1 MAKEMVKELTLTE
14 LQKQIAELQAKAQA
28 IIETEKASVIEEMKE
43 KISQYNITFEE
54 LGFKAPAI
62 QVVAETEKTKKN
74 SNAGKSTAP
83 KIPKYKNPA
92 TGQTWHGGKGAAP
105 LWVTQLAD
113 KHLEDKKEK
122 NKDGNM
128 VVPREILTK
137 WLDDNGYKL
146 PEPVAEPAQAT
157 QEEAK

>member
-1 MAKEMVKELTLTE
+1 MAKEMVKDLTLTE

-28 IIETEKASVIEEMKE
+28 IIETEKASVIEELKA
-43 KISQYNITFEE
+43 KISQYGITANE
-54 LGFKAPAI
+54 LGFKVTEAVKPA
-62 QVVAETEKTKKN
+62 KS
-74 SNAGKSTAP
+74 SNTGTSTAP
-83 KIPKYKNPA
+83 KIPKYKNPE

-113 KHLEDKKEK
+113 KHLADKKEK

-128 VVPREILTK
+128 TVPREILTK

-146 PEPVAEPAQAT
+146 PEPVAEVVN
-157 QEEAK
+157 EEA